1 MTNRTYLKI
10 ALFAAAAAA
19 LVAQNPGIKRT
30 ILTRQDISVPGRE
43 AVVASVEIA
52 PGAFAG
58 RHTHPGEEISY
69 VIEGEGEV
77 LIEGRPPLRIRPGS
91 AFIIPALSLI
101 HISEPTRQAEISYAV

>member
-10 ALFAAAAAA
+10 ALFSAAAVA

-58 RHTHPGEEISY
+58 RHTHPGEE
-69 VIEGEGEV
+69 
-77 LIEGRPPLRIRPGS
+77 
-91 AFIIPALSLI
+91 
-101 HISEPTRQAEISYAV
+101 